1 MLTPLEDIDIIY
13 LLPYLSL
20 YDIAQVIRIRKHLPL
35 EYKSKLDSFKWKT
48 LCDLSFHT
56 QLPCNSIRFI
66 AGIDGSNDAGWKDNL
81 KTVEDIRLKRD
92 LNGVP
97 YIRVVYPD
105 KLHTHII
112 YHRKIK
118 LKDGLILLYTK

>member
-56 QLPCNSIRFI
+56 QLPWSNYNKLPYLNINVIVLISGIHKVKCNYNCLFTGYVSIY
-66 AGIDGSNDAGWKDNL
+66 
-81 KTVEDIRLKRD
+81 RL
-92 LNGVP
+92 
-97 YIRVVYPD
+97 
-105 KLHTHII
+105 
-112 YHRKIK
+112 
-118 LKDGLILLYTK
+118 